1 MRRLKYSA
9 ALICFATLTACQM
22 PTPESSSSEVDVA
35 PAAETKTSS
44 KAPLF
49 DLAASEPKFEL
60 IEDQAAAQIHS
71 SGSDSALDISFQVIE
86 GLSKASLI
94 PQTPFDWAHLQDTN
108 IAFDIANPSDVS
120 TQIYVSIVDASGRFQ
135 NRSASI
141 PANSTGTYFF
151 FIDGPTRDIDGGV
164 RELPDPWLDDDETM
178 MIWRWGARGEGEF
191 DWSSITE
198 VGFFVRGAIR
208 EKSARVANIRLRD
221 NAPIPS
227 DYLQGISDRFGQNAK
242 LDFPIKVQS
251 EAALRA
257 AAQAELAELEAKPG
271 FPDRSRFGGWKD
283 GPRLDATG
291 YFRTAK
297 VDDKWWLV
305 DPDGHLFFS
314 HGVANVRMANS
325 TTITG
330 IDFADETVR
339 IVSDD
344 EVTPEDSI
352 GIVKV
357 SDAVRETEFVSSALR
372 HDMFEW
378 LPEYSDALA
387 DHYSYRRS
395 VHEGPVESG
404 ETFSFYRANLERRYG
419 ESTPQ
424 SYLQD
429 WRQVTLDRMKSWGFT
444 SFGNWVDPTFYTNE
458 QVPYF
463 ANGWIIGDFQTLS
476 SGEDVW
482 APMPDFFDPVFKE
495 RARATISVV
504 AEEVQGSPWCVGIFI
519 DNEKSWGFRDGSVS
533 ERYGIVLDALSRAAE
548 DSPAKAAFSNL
559 LEEKYGEIEHLN
571 LAWRTD
577 FESWQEVRQGQTF
590 EAFSTEMEQDIS
602 LMLEALAEEY
612 FKTVDATLEEYLPEH
627 LYMGARMASWG
638 MPDEVVKAALKYSDV
653 MSFNIYTEGLQDDAW
668 SFFVDIDKPVI
679 IGEFHVGAISDTGL
693 FHPGLVMASD
703 QADRAR
709 MYVEYM
715 DTVTSNPYLV
725 GAHWFQ
731 YTDSPLTG
739 RAFDGENYNVG
750 FVNIADIP
758 YPEMVDAARSIM
770 KDLYP
775 DRFNGVAED

>member
-1 MRRLKYSA
+1 MRSLKHSTA
-9 ALICFATLTACQM
+9 VICFATLAACQS
-22 PTPESSSSEVDVA
+22 PPSESSA
-35 PAAETKTSS
+35 PDLEILQTELSDAAATQSVM
-44 KAPLF
+44 F
-49 DLAASEPKFEL
+49 DLASSEPKFKL
-60 IEDQAAAQIHS
+60 AADRASAQI
-71 SGSDSALDISFQVIE
+71 DAADAALDISFQVVQ

-94 PQTPFDWAHLQDTN
+94 PQTPFDWSETKDTN
-108 IAFDIANPSDVS
+108 LAFDIANPSDVS
-120 TQIYVSIVDASGRFQ
+120 TQIYISLIDANGRFQ

-141 PANSTGTYFF
+141 PAQSSGTYFF

-178 MIWRWGARGEGEF
+178 MIWRWGSKESAGF
-191 DWSSITE
+191 DWSQIAE

-221 NAPIPS
+221 NAPLPN
-227 DYLQGISDRFGQNAK
+227 DYLKDISDRFGQSAK

-251 EAALRA
+251 EEELRA
-257 AAQAELAELEAKPG
+257 AAQAELAELATNPG

-283 GPRLDATG
+283 GPKLDATG

-297 VDDKWWLV
+297 VDGKWWLV
-305 DPDGHLFFS
+305 DPEGHLYFS

-330 IDFADETVR
+330 IDFADESVR
-339 IVSDD
+339 QVSED

-352 GIVKV
+352 GIINV
-357 SDAVRETEFVSSALR
+357 SDGVRETGFVTSPLR
-372 HDMFEW
+372 RDMFEW
-378 LPEYSDALA
+378 LPDYADPLA

-395 VHEGPVESG
+395 VHMGPVESG

-419 ESTPQ
+419 EPTPQ

-444 SFGNWVDPTFYTNE
+444 SFGNWVDPTFYANE

-476 SGEDVW
+476 SGEEVW
-482 APMPDFFDPVFKE
+482 APMPDFFDPVFKD

-519 DNEKSWGFRDGSVS
+519 DNEKSWGFREGSVQQ
-533 ERYGIVLDALSRAAE
+533 RYGIILDALSRDAT
-548 DSPAKAAFSNL
+548 DSHAKAAFSAL
-559 LEEKYGEIEHLN
+559 LLNKYGSIESLN
-571 LAWRTD
+571 SAWQTA
-577 FESWQEVRQGQTF
+577 FTSWQEVEQGQSFDAFTSAM
-590 EAFSTEMEQDIS
+590 EADLS

-638 MPDEVVKAALKYSDV
+638 MPDEVVKAALRHSDV
-653 MSFNIYTEGLQDDAW
+653 MSFNIYTEGLQEEAW
-668 SFFVDIDKPVI
+668 SFFADIDKPVV
-679 IGEFHVGAISDTGL
+679 IGEFHIGAVSDTGL

-709 MYVEYM
+709 MYKEYM
-715 DTVTSNPYLV
+715 ATVTSNPYLV

-758 YPEMVDAARSIM
+758 YPEMVAAARSIM
-770 KDLYP
+770 QDLYP
-775 DRFNGVAED
+775 DRFNGTDSD